1 MVSTHAQPAANKEK
15 RYHGRNNRRKYR
27 SVKLFAVCYCYI
39 ERTLIMPYVP
49 QSKLGVLLIKI
60 ADEVSYGDISN
71 YLRSFAEELE
81 DMFVKSNAD
90 LRTLDKQ
97 LELWYEE
104 VAKVNAGLQN
114 VDRTLSEFQSVL
126 QNNVINIGGVSM
138 RVESVQETVID
149 IQTMLKK
156 VLGALEHGK

>member
-1 MVSTHAQPAANKEK
+1 
-15 RYHGRNNRRKYR
+15 
-27 SVKLFAVCYCYI
+27 
-39 ERTLIMPYVP
+39 MPYVP